1 MEKSGERSAEIWNA
15 ALRQLELRAQ
25 CTRALLYMLSL
36 C

>member
-15 ALRQLELRAQ
+15 VLRQLELRTQ
-25 CTRALLYMLSL
+25 CTRVLLYMLSL